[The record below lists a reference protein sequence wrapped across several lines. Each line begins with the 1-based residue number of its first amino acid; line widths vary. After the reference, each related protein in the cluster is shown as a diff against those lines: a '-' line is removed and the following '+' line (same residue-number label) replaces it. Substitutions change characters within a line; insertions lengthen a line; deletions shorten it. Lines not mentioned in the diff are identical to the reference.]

1 MNIIYVVVVFLNDR
15 LFGCL
20 MIVCVGMLIILLY
33 ILQLVNENVGMMFIV
48 LFFVN
53 VVMLWLIVV
62 MIFDVLQ
69 LSDVGKCGMN
79 VYLLWWNMI
88 FV

>member
-33 ILQLVNENVGMMFIV
+33 IL
-48 LFFVN
+48 
-53 VVMLWLIVV
+53 
-62 MIFDVLQ
+62 
-69 LSDVGKCGMN
+69 
-79 VYLLWWNMI
+79 
-88 FV
+88 